1 MAVPPLAIKLRCTT
15 WEQLARMHER
25 DLSRGALFLKSQ
37 KPPPLGTEI
46 RIDVTIPSGTTI
58 AIDGRVARHVPA
70 GERGPGVDIMLAK
83 VPASDMWV
91 IESALVS
98 AGFPVKSAA
107 AAVRPKPAAPASPP
121 RPGAPVARP
130 TPPPEPE
137 MPVEIPIEV
146 DDIAQEPDAAAA
158 EFDLVQA
165 LEAELAGLRAM
176 NPFQVLNV
184 GYEADDATVRAAFN
198 ELTKKYH
205 PDRFARYESETA
217 RALAGEIFILV
228 REAYRRLGDASAR
241 AGARAAV
248 KSQPQSM
255 FVRGVGRATPP
266 AGTPAF
272 GNRAA
277 TPPAGTPVRA
287 PANAPPLAAPP
298 LPSFEPDK
306 VLSFRNTGPQA
317 IVNPGATPPPRPAPS
332 PPPSPS
338 ATPPPTPG
346 AAPRPIDL
354 LDADSLFG
362 DVAPPPDAV
371 PPGATPVVATGAS
384 SPFLARGEQLLEAGR
399 YDEAWQAFDAAGRSH
414 PADRTARVGRELA
427 RGFQRLAEGDRL
439 AAAQCFEAALEIDP
453 MNERAAREL
462 ASMRRAAT
470 DARRG
475 LLGKLL
481 GKKT

>member
-1 MAVPPLAIKLRCTT
+1 MAVPPLAIKLRCTS

-25 DLSRGALFLKSQ
+25 DLARGVLFLKSQ
-37 KPPPLGTEI
+37 KPPAVGTEI

-58 AIDGRVARHVPA
+58 TMLGRVAKHVTT
-70 GERGPGVDIMLAK
+70 GDRGPGVELVLGK

-98 AGFPVKSAA
+98 AGFTIKSAA
-107 AAVRPKPAAPASPP
+107 AAVARPAARPPVEKVPLPPP
-121 RPGAPVARP
+121 RSAPPGTVASARP
-130 TPPPEPE
+130 PT
-137 MPVEIPIEV
+137 EIPIEI
-146 DDIAQEPDAAAA
+146 DDAAQEPDAAAA
-158 EFDLVQA
+158 ELELVHA
-165 LEAELAGLRAM
+165 LEAELTGLRGM

-184 GYEADDATVRAAFN
+184 GYEADDAMVRGAFN

-228 REAYRRLGDASAR
+228 REAYRRLGDPAAR

-248 KSQPQSM
+248 KGQPQSM
-255 FVRGVGRATPP
+255 FVRGAAPPPSRATPP
-266 AGTPAF
+266 AGTPAL
-272 GNRAA
+272 GRPATPLPLPVARAA
-277 TPPAGTPVRA
+277 TP
-287 PANAPPLAAPP
+287 PPLAAPP
-298 LPSFEPDK
+298 QPSFEPEK
-306 VLSFRNTGPQA
+306 VLSFRNTGPQP
-317 IVNPGATPPPRPAPS
+317 VVGSSSGAGKT
-332 PPPSPS
+332 
-338 ATPPPTPG
+338 PTPQRVPLPPAG
-346 AAPRPIDL
+346 VPIDL
-354 LDADSLFG
+354 DHDALFG
-362 DVAPPPDAV
+362 DLGEDPSGFNA
-371 PPGATPVVATGAS
+371 GATPVTTTGAS
-384 SPFLARGEQLLEAGR
+384 PFVARGEQLLEAGR
-399 YDEAWQAFDAAGRSH
+399 YDEAFQAFDAAARSN
-414 PADRTARVGRELA
+414 PGDRSGRVGRELA

-462 ASMRRAAT
+462 AAMRRAAT